1 MVHLTVIP
9 AGHARPSGG
18 SYVLENKNQSTSGQ
32 HRIRTCDL
40 YGVNEPGDTRF
51 RASEMRVFTEDN
63 GSFAWWLQ
71 LHHLPRFRP
80 KTKRP
85 QPRKRGAQ
93 VTGGALRPTPW
104 MTTVPWLTG

>member
-1 MVHLTVIP
+1 M
-9 AGHARPSGG
+9 
-18 SYVLENKNQSTSGQ
+18 
-32 HRIRTCDL
+32 
-40 YGVNEPGDTRF
+40 NEPGDTRF